1 MLCVASVDQLYVEPL
16 LLKNLKN
23 WDPVDPGR
31 FHDDG
36 FDPARAQPVS
46 KSMKVRRKCSK
57 GAYWLWIAIRRDRH
71 HVHRGANVNRR
82 CVWMDRRHLPPGG
95 RFVCTIRDTLQC
107 WHTRRGWAAGRCQ
120 FPNRD
125 RHKRHHSQVRK
136 SPWTMFFYGA
146 YTTKKLT
153 AAPLQRPR

>member
-1 MLCVASVDQLYVEPL
+1 MDHVFLRGMHHQKVDGRSPPTAPTSIAAASG
-16 LLKNLKN
+16 
-23 WDPVDPGR
+23 WTAGI
-31 FHDDG
+31 
-36 FDPARAQPVS
+36 S
-46 KSMKVRRKCSK
+46 RRE
-57 GAYWLWIAIRRDRH
+57 R
-71 HVHRGANVNRR
+71 
-82 CVWMDRRHLPPGG
+82 G

-107 WHTRRGWAAGRCQ
+107 WHTRRGWAAGRYQ

-125 RHKRHHSQVRK
+125 RYKRHHSQVRK